1 MRFDGL
7 DPTRRL
13 RGFYNALEEE
23 NRQLKVRIEALEYG
37 LDTLASRL
45 GERDERIAALE
56 REQERARERVY
67 NLMRFCRNGFGGLLE
82 LITIN
87 LAANIQATLKQ
98 IWESRITLCIDYSAV

>member
-23 NRQLKVRIEALEYG
+23 NRQLKVRIEALECG

-82 LITIN
+82 YINN
-87 LAANIQATLKQ
+87 LAANIQATLQQ
-98 IWESRITLCIDYSAV
+98 IWKTRITLRIDHSAV